1 MTGHLDFTEQIS
13 HLITPIVKGRRAIYL
28 GRQRSRETEPLWRF
42 SLFLQKR
49 FIFFSQ
55 NMYYHDNGMADRL
68 SFWLYVEDSLRLSY
82 GETFAVE

>member
-42 SLFLQKR
+42 FTFFVETLYFFLAKHILSRQQHGR
-49 FIFFSQ
+49 LAFFL
-55 NMYYHDNGMADRL
+55 AL
-68 SFWLYVEDSLRLSY
+68 C
-82 GETFAVE
+82 